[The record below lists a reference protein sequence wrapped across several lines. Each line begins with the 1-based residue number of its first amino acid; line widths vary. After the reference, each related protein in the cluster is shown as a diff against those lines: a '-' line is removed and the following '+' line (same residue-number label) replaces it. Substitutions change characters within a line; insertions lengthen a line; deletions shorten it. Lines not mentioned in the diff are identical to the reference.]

1 MAVQVTPR
9 PLNRW
14 PGESMAFGG
23 VRAETVQTLRCSA
36 VWWWQAM
43 ELDEQ
48 NPLLK
53 RIVLFASPN
62 PSPSP
67 LTAVDRGGGSDV
79 GQVLELDD
87 QQLGAIGAGAAPTGL
102 GGVAAQ
108 RDVDLARPCLAPRIA
123 KDPSWKSRFACC
135 CPCMEFV
142 QSNSLI

>member
-14 PGESMAFGG
+14 PGESMALGG
-23 VRAETVQTLRCSA
+23 VRAETVQTLRGSA

-53 RIVLFASPN
+53 WIVLFASLN
-62 PSPSP
+62 PAPSL

-79 GQVLELDD
+79 GHVLELDD
-87 QQLGAIGAGAAPTGL
+87 QQLGAIGAGAAPRVLAGSLHSETSISRGHAWRRGL
-102 GGVAAQ
+102 RRTRRGKAVLHAAAHAWS
-108 RDVDLARPCLAPRIA
+108 L
-123 KDPSWKSRFACC
+123 
-135 CPCMEFV
+135 
-142 QSNSLI
+142 SNPTA